1 VAVTDLARVALH
13 DRKLVIGR
21 SPFPEDNQTEGDKKL
36 LSKVKQLFRHIY
48 DLWIQGARLQAQSL
62 SQDVR
67 QNHEHG

>member
-1 VAVTDLARVALH
+1 MSARVALH

-21 SPFPEDNQTEGDKKL
+21 SPFPEDNQTERDKETGL

-62 SQDVR
+62 SQDLR